1 MKIFDC
7 FLFFDEDIQLDI
19 RLNVLNQYVDKF
31 VIVESK
37 FTHSGE
43 KREPKFN
50 LQKFKKFESKIEYF
64 LLDSQPENL
73 HKIKENDSKD
83 KEYEKKILNGNIREF
98 YQRNAIMKGIKNA
111 SPDDYIIIS
120 DVDEIPNLEGI
131 NFSKIKNKY
140 LLFNQIFTCYK
151 LNLFCKDMKWH
162 GSRMTKKKHLI
173 SPQWL
178 RDIKGRNYPS
188 WRLDTFFS
196 KKKYTNLLFID
207 NGGWHFTYIKN
218 AKGIEDKLKSIRHHI
233 EYELYPLGEKR
244 IQEMISQKKLIYN
257 YKVDQRENKFLNTE
271 DLEELD
277 LNKLPKYVYSNID
290 KFKDWIYKNK

>member
-1 MKIFDC
+1 MKIYDC

-64 LLDSQPENL
+64 LIDSQPENL

-173 SPQWL
+173 IPQWL
-178 RDIKGRNYPS
+178 RDIKGRKGFNLSVKLSEVEGFMPLKITS
-188 WRLDTFFS
+188 PFL
-196 KKKYTNLLFID
+196 KKGYL
-207 NGGWHFTYIKN
+207 
-218 AKGIEDKLKSIRHHI
+218 R
-233 EYELYPLGEKR
+233 
-244 IQEMISQKKLIYN
+244 
-257 YKVDQRENKFLNTE
+257 
-271 DLEELD
+271 
-277 LNKLPKYVYSNID
+277 YSNSDLHSPSKCCINSAITSYLTRI
-290 KFKDWIYKNK
+290 F